1 MANTGVPFQVP
12 MLTKSNY
19 DNWSLRMVALLGAHD
34 VWEVVE
40 KGHTEPE
47 NVESLSQAQK
57 DSLRDSRKRD
67 KKALCLIYQG
77 LDEDTFE
84 KISGVKSA
92 KEAWEKLKISYKGA
106 DQVKKEGELVSD
118 YFSRVLTVTNNLKR
132 NGEKLDD
139 VRIMEKILRS
149 LDPKFEHIVTI
160 TEETKDL
167 EAMSIEQLLGSLQ
180 AYEEKKKK
188 KEEIVEQVLKVHIDS
203 RKEENAHNQS
213 RRSYSQEQGRGR
225 AYGRGQGRKPN
236 NNNQRGESSNRGRG
250 RGNPNSRYNKSR
262 IKCYNCD
269 KFEHYASEC
278 RAPNKNKVEE
288 KANYAKERC
297 QEDGTLLLAY
307 KGQDKGED
315 NQWYLDS
322 GASNHMCGK
331 RSMFVELDESVE
343 GNVAFGD
350 ESKVAV
356 KGKGLELLS
365 KKAMVRGLPSITHPN
380 QVCEGCLLGKQFR
393 LSFPKESD
401 TRAQKPLELINT
413 DVCGPIKPRSLEKS
427 KVFEN
432 FKKFK
437 AHIEKESGLLIKALR
452 SDRGGEFTSKEF
464 QKYCEDNRIRRQLTV
479 PRSPQ
484 QNGVAERKNRTI
496 LKMARSM
503 LKSKRLPKE
512 FWAEAVACAVYL
524 TNRSPTRSVNGKTP
538 QEAWSGRKL
547 GISHLRVFGSIA
559 HVHVPDEKRS
569 KLDDKSEKYIFIGYD
584 ANSKGYKLYNPDSR
598 KTIISRNVVFD
609 EEGEW
614 DWSTNCEDHTFFSC
628 VEEDDVEQQQQQ
640 SQEAPATPPTSPN
653 TTLQDDE
660 SSTHEL
666 PRSN

>member
-84 KISGVKSA
+84 KISGVKTA

-106 DQVKKEGELVSD
+106 DQVKKVRLQTLRGEFEALHMKEGELVSD

-167 EAMSIEQLLGSLQ
+167 EAMSIEQLLG
-180 AYEEKKKK
+180 
-188 KEEIVEQVLKVHIDS
+188 
-203 RKEENAHNQS
+203 
-213 RRSYSQEQGRGR
+213 RR
-225 AYGRGQGRKPN
+225 PN

-250 RGNPNSRYNKSR
+250 RGNPNSRYDKSR
-262 IKCYNCD
+262 IKCYNCN
-269 KFEHYASEC
+269 KFGHYASEC

-288 KANYAKERC
+288 KANYAEERC

-331 RSMFVELDESVE
+331 RSMFVELDESVK

-356 KGKGLELLS
+356 EGKGNVLIRLKNGEHQFISNVYYVPSMKSNILS
-365 KKAMVRGLPSITHPN
+365 
-380 QVCEGCLLGKQFR
+380 LGQ
-393 LSFPKESD
+393 L
-401 TRAQKPLELINT
+401 
-413 DVCGPIKPRSLEKS
+413 LEKGYDIQLKNNNLS
-427 KVFEN
+427 IRDNTSRFIAKVPMTRNRMFVLN
-432 FKKFK
+432 
-437 AHIEKESGLLIKALR
+437 IQ
-452 SDRGGEFTSKEF
+452 SDG
-464 QKYCEDNRIRRQLTV
+464 
-479 PRSPQ
+479 PQ
-484 QNGVAERKNRTI
+484 C
-496 LKMARSM
+496 LKMCYKDQSW
-503 LKSKRLPKE
+503 L
-512 FWAEAVACAVYL
+512 W
-524 TNRSPTRSVNGKTP
+524 
-538 QEAWSGRKL
+538 
-547 GISHLRVFGSIA
+547 HLRFGHKINDFSRI
-559 HVHVPDEKRS
+559 
-569 KLDDKSEKYIFIGYD
+569 
-584 ANSKGYKLYNPDSR
+584 LYY
-598 KTIISRNVVFD
+598 T
-609 EEGEW
+609 
-614 DWSTNCEDHTFFSC
+614 
-628 VEEDDVEQQQQQ
+628 
-640 SQEAPATPPTSPN
+640 
-653 TTLQDDE
+653 
-660 SSTHEL
+660 
-666 PRSN
+666 